1 MTQPGSSRGEAAL
14 GDLPRSGKS
23 GGEQLELKGSRSD
36 LLVNRSK
43 CFTVTPCE
51 SKHHGLQS
59 SGWPG
64 PGFPALPGAPEVH
77 ISLLLLPLD
86 FSASSPP
93 VPREQSLREPLG
105 VRLLHLPA
113 AHLDRHCQEEL
124 CHAGGAVLGLGACHH
139 CHGHQQ
145 VGLAL
150 SPNTAWLC
158 VLAPALTSRVS
169 PCSVGGLILDR
180 TVSDPNFA
188 GMAVFTPVIN
198 GESWGCSSWQTV
210 ELSGVSGR
218 LRAII
223 LFWDAGGT
231 QVWLP
236 PCHPVTDRPGRLFP
250 KKTPFQGLLHFL
262 NSSRLV
268 EHPHLPKCFP
278 CGNWQHK
285 DLYLHLGVRRS
296 H

>member
-1 MTQPGSSRGEAAL
+1 MFSLPCTPPPLQVECSGRGCPLPGARLGLEQWEKAAWDSLCGAVSSSWGSSGQGCSWRLPTSSSFPSSFLLRQPGCRDVTQPGSSRGEAAL

-36 LLVNRSK
+36 LWVNRSK
-43 CFTVTPCE
+43 YFTVTPCE

-64 PGFPALPGAPEVH
+64 PGFPALPGAPEVQ

-93 VPREQSLREPLG
+93 LPREQSLREPLG

-150 SPNTAWLC
+150 SLSPNTAWLC

-198 GESWGCSSWQTV
+198 GESWGCSS
-210 ELSGVSGR
+210 
-218 LRAII
+218 
-223 LFWDAGGT
+223 
-231 QVWLP
+231 
-236 PCHPVTDRPGRLFP
+236 
-250 KKTPFQGLLHFL
+250 
-262 NSSRLV
+262 
-268 EHPHLPKCFP
+268 
-278 CGNWQHK
+278 
-285 DLYLHLGVRRS
+285 
-296 H
+296 